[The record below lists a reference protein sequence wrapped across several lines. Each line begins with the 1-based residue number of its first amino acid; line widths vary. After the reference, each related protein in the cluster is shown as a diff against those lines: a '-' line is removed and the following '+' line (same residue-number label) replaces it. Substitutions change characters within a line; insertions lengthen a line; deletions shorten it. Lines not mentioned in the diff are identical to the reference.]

1 MDSISGKIEFQSFL
15 CLFLILWTA
24 SYLTIEKG
32 EKRDKGDS
40 YG

>member
-15 CLFLILWTA
+15 RLFLILWTA

-32 EKRDKGDS
+32 EKGDKGDS